1 MGNTTLLI
9 DEKEKE
15 NAKALTQSF
24 ARADIKSRAYVNA
37 LGAEACIKY
46 LEEEGISAS
55 AVYNMH
61 NIRKVLEEFD
71 ISDVML
77 SNIYIDVRVIYNE
90 NEIFVPKAH
99 FDYNLIPDIYV
110 VLKINKDYSET
121 EFLGFFEPKM
131 INKNNENNEYYFI
144 EKEKLSS
151 PSDLKN
157 YIENFNGNTNSAIS
171 EADAENAENLMIA
184 MSDHNINETDKKTL
198 LNFLKTNAEI
208 RNKFVEFENFEM
220 LAYQTANTE
229 EMQNLI
235 NNALIPETEQ
245 TQELSE
251 NTDEMTDIFDPSAL
265 EAQASGDVSL
275 AMDEFLTN
283 AEDSTDVA
291 DAMDEFGAFTEETDN
306 NLENTLDEF
315 AAEDI
320 AEEKLESAIDD
331 FSASAIE
338 PQENDNNAIG
348 NMLAG
353 GAVLGAEIAGA
364 AVASAAIAGAVE
376 GAEIVKDT
384 VEAAGAAVDMVGS
397 AVDKLTENT
406 PEIESKASDGLIDD
420 IDVSSELSE
429 NTVETEDADT
439 NIDDFT
445 NMLNESDDN
454 SNSIINED
462 VQPAD
467 LLEGLDDIASQTDN
481 LLEETAESAITDV
494 ESIESIDSMQDMFGS
509 GEEDITFEENNDIEF
524 TNNDSFDDITF
535 ENSSDDITF
544 ENGPDDIT
552 FEKSSGSST
561 SSAPKGISTVVNT
574 PISEATDL
582 VSMESIQE
590 SMLAKK
596 VENFEPGSLMETME
610 MDEFQSLVDN
620 FVPQKI
626 EDLSETTDFNTIKEE
641 SDTVADPKIPSDL
654 DASLFKDA
662 DVSSSDDFVQE
673 MPEEVEQ
680 KVLSPE
686 DKLTS
691 EDFVEE
697 MPEEIEQPQANLSE
711 PNSDNFVEN
720 MPEEINTAST
730 EVSDKIDTEAA
741 QDEFS
746 NGAAAE
752 EITDTS
758 EDTTPALD
766 DAEVSQDLD
775 NMENFSTDMFEQ
787 ADSNPVLEQDNENS
801 ALDEAEV
808 PQELEDIKE
817 VNTDMFEQTTN
828 DLTLNQEVEDM
839 TLDESEVPQELEDIE
854 EVNTD
859 MFEQN
864 TNDLT
869 LDQDVENIT
878 MDETETPQSL
888 GDVEDTN
895 TDNMLDKA
903 NIDNAVNQEVEDTII
918 EEPEIP
924 QTPDNISNAE
934 TEDMFD
940 SNDIGDISNQNAET
954 ASDETTHTD
963 EAEND
968 SEYTTSTDFGDDL
981 FDQSDL
987 EAATVYQPET
997 KTTTE
1002 ETVSH
1007 EIAGLPDIAELE
1019 NNNAEDISENIEDE
1033 QSAQTENSIIS
1044 AIDGFETEL
1053 IENNNATTTEDNII
1067 AEEQNNE
1074 SNIDGDFSE
1083 IAGIEALD
1091 NFSEENLITEP
1102 DTTNTVEENSS
1113 LGVLYSEDN
1122 TPEQMASPMPEEL
1135 AEDANTDFK
1144 PKKNYALIPIAGAL
1158 IVTLIA
1164 CSVIGVMM
1172 QSKNSVDS
1180 ETLIQTS
1187 PENGTLA
1194 SPETDNS
1201 GVLSNENT
1209 GIEPAIPENEDE
1221 FAEETPEANV
1231 VAPTDNDNKISQAA
1245 KQEAIKNTK
1254 EAVKNTNEAIKQQA
1268 AQINEPKKPLNAN
1281 KSITLRKVSWEVPNY
1296 LSYSDNIKTYLQT
1309 AGKSIKLTLSSDLL
1323 LTNDYI
1329 YSDTVKIKLQ
1339 LDKSG
1344 SIQSSQITHSSGS
1357 TQVDKIVLQTVKDTL
1372 NVVKPA
1378 PGEVPTPTYNLGI
1391 IIYL

>member
-9 DEKEKE
+9 NEKEKE

-61 NIRKVLEEFD
+61 NIRKILEEFD

-320 AEEKLESAIDD
+320 AEENLESAIDD

-509 GEEDITFEENNDIEF
+509 GEEGITFEENNNIEF

-552 FEKSSGSST
+552 FEKSSGSSIG
-561 SSAPKGISTVVNT
+561 AAKHGISTVVNT

-590 SMLAKK
+590 SILAKK
-596 VENFEPGSLMETME
+596 VENFEPGSLMDTME
-610 MDEFQSLVDN
+610 MDEFQNLVDN

-641 SDTVADPKIPSDL
+641 SDTAADPKIPSDL

-711 PNSDNFVEN
+711 PNSDNFVED
-720 MPEEINTAST
+720 MPKEINTAST
-730 EVSDKIDTEAA
+730 EISDKIDTEAA

-746 NGAAAE
+746 NGVAAE

-758 EDTTPALD
+758 EDTT
-766 DAEVSQDLD
+766 
-775 NMENFSTDMFEQ
+775 Q
-787 ADSNPVLEQDNENS
+787 AP
-801 ALDEAEV
+801 DEAEV

-817 VNTDMFEQTTN
+817 VNTDIFEQTTN
-828 DLTLNQEVEDM
+828 DLTLNQDVEDM
-839 TLDESEVPQELEDIE
+839 TLDESKVPQELEDIE
-854 EVNTD
+854 EVNAD

-924 QTPDNISNAE
+924 QTPYNISDAE

-940 SNDIGDISNQNAET
+940 SNDIGDISNQNTET

-963 EAEND
+963 EAENN

-1019 NNNAEDISENIEDE
+1019 NNNAEDISENIEDG
-1033 QSAQTENSIIS
+1033 QAAQTENSIIS

-1221 FAEETPEANV
+1221 LTEEPPEATV